1 MKTFDYK
8 IAGDPVKVKFPED
21 SHDLRVF
28 RMWFD
33 GANRRGPVG
42 LDTETTGLDI
52 YAPGYRLRTVQFGDR
67 NTGWVLPWEL
77 GGQYQEAALWGLH
90 AGNKF
95 QIHNAPFDWAV
106 LDRHAPG
113 ISIEMLAPKT
123 IDTRLKAGLVDPRQ
137 PQEGGRGTALK
148 PLMAW
153 YVDPAAP
160 DTQGDLTAVFRS
172 LKLTKATGWAGID
185 LTHPTYLLYAG
196 LDPIFAN
203 RLDACLDRELDM
215 LSVRPR
221 LIQYEHEIAR
231 ICAIMQRTGMVL
243 DVDYTRELDERL
255 ASEALMYEAA
265 ALRYGVTN
273 VNAPA
278 QLREA
283 LKAMGEKWGAG
294 ELTASGALKV
304 DKAVLHRFADLDF
317 QSGQPLKSRKPNPL
331 AEAIIKSKR
340 AGKWRSAYTGTFL
353 ETMDANGRIHPFI
366 NSMQAR
372 TGRMSV
378 TRPALQT
385 LPSGDYMIRRA
396 LMAEEGH
403 VMVSTDFSAV
413 EMRVLAA
420 LADVKQMKHGFQHA
434 DDYPKEEYP
443 DGFDIHMFTARLV
456 KGANATK
463 ADRKM
468 FKGAGFGKVY
478 GGGYKGVARQTGADP
493 EDMRRTFAEYD
504 RVFPE
509 IKRKSN
515 QWQRQALQTGLVH
528 LSLTGRRLPLDRDR
542 MYAIVNY
549 ACQSVARDCL
559 GQSLI
564 TLEER
569 GMLPYLRLPIHDEVL
584 ASVPERDATD
594 IARTIQEA
602 MTFDLQG
609 VPITAEA
616 EIGKR
621 SWGSLYGAAV

>member
-1 MKTFDYK
+1 MKIFNYR
-8 IAGDPVKVKFPED
+8 IAGDPVTVKVPED
-21 SHDLRVF
+21 SHDLRAF
-28 RMWFD
+28 RFWFE
-33 GANRRGPVG
+33 GADRRGPIG

-77 GGQYQEAALWGLH
+77 GGHFREAALWALRLGK
-90 AGNKF
+90 KF

-106 LDRHAPG
+106 LDRHAG
-113 ISIEMLAPKT
+113 ISIEELAPKT

-148 PLMAW
+148 PLMTY
-153 YVDPAAP
+153 YVDPAAA

-172 LKLTKATGWAGID
+172 LKLTKATGWAGIPLED
-185 LTHPTYLLYAG
+185 ETYLLYAG
-196 LDPIFAN
+196 LDPIFAA
-203 RLDACLDRELDM
+203 RLDTCLDKELEA

-221 LIQYEHEIAR
+221 LIAYEHEIAR

-243 DVDYTRELDERL
+243 DIPYTRELDAKL
-255 ASEALMYEAA
+255 ADEALTFEAK

-278 QLREA
+278 QLRAA
-283 LKAMGEKWGAG
+283 LAAMGEEWRSD
-294 ELTASGALKV
+294 ELTATGALKV

-317 QSGQPLKSRKPNPL
+317 QSGNRLNLRKPNPL
-331 AEAIIKSKR
+331 AEAIIRSKR
-340 AGKWRSAYTGTFL
+340 AGKWCSAYTQTFL
-353 ETMDANGRIHPFI
+353 ETMDAGGRIHPFI

-372 TGRMSV
+372 TSRMSV

-385 LPSGDYMIRRA
+385 LPSGDWTIRRA
-396 LMAEEGH
+396 LLAEQGH
-403 VMVSTDFSAV
+403 VMISTDFSAV

-420 LADVKQMKHGFQHA
+420 LADVKKMKHGFQNA
-434 DDYPKEEYP
+434 DDYPKDEYP
-443 DGFDIHMFTARLV
+443 NGFDIHMYTARLV
-456 KGANATK
+456 KGPGATK

-478 GGGYKGVARQTGADP
+478 GGGYRGVARQTGADE

-509 IKRKSN
+509 IKRMSSR
-515 QWQRQALQTGLVH
+515 WQREAHETGMVH
-528 LSLTGRRLPLDRDR
+528 LSVTGRRLPLDRER
-542 MYAIVNY
+542 MYAVVNY

-564 TLEER
+564 TLENA

-584 ASVPERDATD
+584 ASAPEAEATD
-594 IARTIQEA
+594 IARTIKEC
-602 MTFDLQG
+602 MTFDLYG
-609 VPITAEA
+609 VPITADA

-621 SWGSLYGAAV
+621 SWGSLYGAAE